1 MFGRSSSVSY
11 HLSAET
17 HQERIMIASAEL
29 DEEVFRGREKIARK
43 DVVDF
48 RIRGLEE
55 IAKDLRE
62 HGDWDGVTKVGCLA
76 FRVDRQGKITN
87 DILHLLGVSEPKRLD
102 AKLVFGKDYNHA
114 DHQVK
119 VKKIDHKFSDSP
131 CRIWCPR
138 HPPQL

>member
-1 MFGRSSSVSY
+1 M
-11 HLSAET
+11 
-17 HQERIMIASAEL
+17 
-29 DEEVFRGREKIARK
+29 
-43 DVVDF
+43 
-48 RIRGLEE
+48 
-55 IAKDLRE
+55 
-62 HGDWDGVTKVGCLA
+62 A

-131 CRIWCPR
+131 CRIWCPASASTTLNLLFFLFLDTFCILL
-138 HPPQL
+138 HA